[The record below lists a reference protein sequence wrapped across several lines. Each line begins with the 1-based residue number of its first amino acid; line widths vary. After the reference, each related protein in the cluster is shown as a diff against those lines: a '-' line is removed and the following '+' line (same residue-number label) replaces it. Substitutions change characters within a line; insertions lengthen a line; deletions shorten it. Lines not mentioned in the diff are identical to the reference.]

1 MRRLVCLLRGHRP
14 RKLNGLFYVVCERCP
29 ATLNLRIS
37 TWR

>member
-1 MRRLVCLLRGHRP
+1 MTRLRCLLFGHRA
-14 RKLNGLFYVVCERCP
+14 RKLNGLFYVVCDRCD